1 MAFNNKIYNN
11 AFWMISEKIISI
23 FGLFFV
29 TSFVAKYVG
38 PSIFGQISL
47 AMAIFQI
54 VQVIAQMGG
63 DNIIFKRVSRKE
75 LSGVLLLR
83 ASTWLRAGSYLIISA
98 LVVIYFH
105 YFVGGLSVVYIYAV
119 AIACFFATI
128 DVALIYN
135 NAMLMSKLNTMANLA
150 GLIIGLAARYVI
162 AYFKLDPAY
171 LSIPIVLTT
180 LLPFAIRVYLFR
192 YKVLTQERFAAI
204 KQIGFRKVKT
214 YSYYMLLSGT
224 GIVLSTISVAL
235 YTRINQF
242 SLTFLSGT
250 AAVGIFSVAATLA
263 TSWVFVSQALI
274 TSFYTR
280 IYSEKDDAMALRLAA
295 KLNRLVVVISL
306 LFIAGV
312 ILFGKFVLLY
322 LYGEE
327 YVSGYI
333 PMVILCSGGMLSS
346 LGTVSYRFIVRHSGY
361 YFLSKKM
368 FILLLISIPLS
379 YVFIYFG
386 GLTGAALS
394 TVLIELISLTVLN
407 YFFNNGLILKLH
419 KLSFLQYRW

>member
-1 MAFNNKIYNN
+1 
-11 AFWMISEKIISI
+11 MISEKIISI

-75 LSGVLLLR
+75 LSGVLLLK
-83 ASTWLRAGSYLIISA
+83 ASSYLRAGSYLFISS
-98 LVVIYFH
+98 LVVVYFH
-105 YFVGGLSVVYIYAV
+105 YFVGGLSVVYVYAV

-135 NAMLMSKLNTMANLA
+135 DAMLMSKLNTMANLA
-150 GLIIGLAARYVI
+150 GLIVGLLFRYII
-162 AYFKLDPAY
+162 AFFQLDPAY
-171 LSIPIVLTT
+171 LAVPIVLTT
-180 LLPFAIRVYLFR
+180 LLPFAIRLYLF
-192 YKVLTQERFAAI
+192 KNNVLKQERFTAI
-204 KQIGFRKVKT
+204 RQIGFKKVRM
-214 YSYYMLLSGT
+214 YSSYMFLAGT

-250 AAVGIFSVAATLA
+250 AAVGVFSVAATLA

-274 TSFYTR
+274 TSFYTK
-280 IYSEKDDAMALRLAA
+280 IYSEKDDVMALRLAA

-306 LFIAGV
+306 LFITGV
-312 ILFGKFVLLY
+312 VLFGKRVLLH

-327 YVSGYI
+327 YLSGYI
-333 PMVILCSGGMLSS
+333 PMVILCTGGMLSS

-379 YVFIYFG
+379 YALISLG
-386 GLTGAALS
+386 GLMGAAFS
-394 TVLIELISLTVLN
+394 TVLIELLSLTVLN
-407 YFFNNGLILKLH
+407 YPFNNGLILKLH
-419 KLSFLQYRW
+419 KLSFLQYKW